1 MRILLDTNVLAR
13 AASGPPSLANE
24 LVLAATRPEHSLL
37 LSPFLV
43 SELSRVLRYERLRAV
58 HGLDEMGI
66 DQFIADLQAVAEM
79 VLVSGTPDAVV
90 AADPQD
96 DPVIALAVVGRADV
110 LCTKDR
116 HLLRREVVDYCAPH
130 NVEVV
135 SDLSLMD
142 RLRTA

>member
-24 LVLAATRPEHSLL
+24 LVLAATRPQHSLL
-37 LSPFLV
+37 VSPFLV

-58 HGLDEMGI
+58 HGLEEIGI
-66 DQFIADLQAVAEM
+66 DQYIADLQTVAEM
-79 VLVSGTPDAVV
+79 VLVPGTPDAVV

-96 DPVIALAVVGRADV
+96 DPVIALAVVGQADV

-116 HLLRREVVDYCAPH
+116 HLFRSEVVAYCASH
-130 NVEVV
+130 NVDVV
-135 SDLSLMD
+135 TDLALMD
-142 RLRTA
+142 RLRTT